1 MVAIADESGGACY
14 GNHINRDFKE
24 RRSKTSINSYK
35 NGHLH
40 IVKDILSKHNV
51 LEL

>member
-24 RRSKTSINSYK
+24 RKYVEHYVFCIWYD
-35 NGHLH
+35 L
-40 IVKDILSKHNV
+40 L
-51 LEL
+51 